1 MRPQMSTIRE
11 QLRNNTVALISLVV
25 AVGSL
30 GYNTWRNER
39 TEHNRNVRT
48 ATFELLTKLA
58 ELERVVYLAQYD
70 HDASGGN
77 PRIGWTYV
85 LVIRDLAA
93 VVPAPVPAK
102 AAELQKVWGENWE
115 GLGKEDESSVNRID
129 DAIGDLRGT
138 SLGMLRAL
146 R

>member
-1 MRPQMSTIRE
+1 MSTIRE

-25 AVGSL
+25 AIGSL

-102 AAELQKVWGENWE
+102 AAELQKVWSENWE

-129 DAIGDLRGT
+129 DAIGNLRGV